1 MTGMIG
7 IAGTRP
13 MRVVEVS
20 GSAAGGVRAHL
31 GQCSRALSGADHEVI
46 VAAPTQVLEG
56 LDTGAARRAVLSIGP
71 RPALSDRSAVRRL
84 AALAQ
89 GADVVHAHGLRA
101 GSVAAL
107 ALGRRRGGRAR
118 LVVTLHNL
126 PVGGRLTRLV
136 GDRLEKLV
144 ARRADVVLGVSPDL
158 VERAR
163 ARGAGSALLAII
175 PAPEEA
181 AGDAGKNRGEE
192 GRGAAEALAGAG
204 GPLILTVARLA
215 PQKGLALLLDAASI
229 LARRAEGDG
238 APLTWLVAGE
248 GPERPAL
255 QTRIDAERLPVTLLG
270 RREDARALMA
280 SADVVVQTSLW
291 EGQPLTIQE
300 ALRAG
305 AAIIATDVGGTG
317 VTARGG
323 AVLVAPEAPAIA
335 DAVGRLLDDP
345 AARREWRGRA
355 RDAAAGLPT
364 SADLL
369 AQLIAVLAPGA

>member
-1 MTGMIG
+1 MTGIPGM
-7 IAGTRP
+7 RP

-31 GQCSRALSGADHEVI
+31 GQCSRALSAADHEVI
-46 VAAPTQVLEG
+46 VAAPTEVLEG
-56 LDTGAARRAVLSIGP
+56 LDTGIARRAVLGIGP

-84 AALAQ
+84 AAIAR

-107 ALGRRRGGRAR
+107 ALGRRRRGRAR

-136 GDRLEKLV
+136 GDRLESLV

-163 ARGAGSALLAII
+163 ARGAAGARLAII

-181 AGDAGKNRGEE
+181 VGDADGHHGAGDRGT
-192 GRGAAEALAGAG
+192 AEALAGAG
-204 GPLILTVARLA
+204 GGPIILTVARLA
-215 PQKGLALLLDAASI
+215 PQKGLDLLLDAASI

-238 APLTWLVAGE
+238 APLVWLVAGE

-255 QTRIDAERLPVTLLG
+255 QARIDTERLPVTLLG

-280 SADVVVQTSLW
+280 SADAVVQTSLW

-317 VTARGG
+317 ITARGG
-323 AVLVAPEAPAIA
+323 AILVAPEARAIA
-335 DAVGRLLDDP
+335 DAIGRLLNDP
-345 AARREWRGRA
+345 AARREWKNRA
-355 RDAAAGLPT
+355 RAAATGLPT
-364 SADLL
+364 SVDLL
-369 AQLIAVLAPGA
+369 AQLSAVLSPGA

>member
-1 MTGMIG
+1 MAG

-31 GQCSRALSGADHEVI
+31 GQCSRALSGAGHEVI
-46 VAAPTQVLEG
+46 VAAPTEVLEG
-56 LDTGAARRAVLSIGP
+56 LDTGPARRAVLGIGP

-84 AALAQ
+84 AAIAR

-101 GSVAAL
+101 GSAAAL
-107 ALGRRRGGRAR
+107 ALGRRRRGRAR

-136 GDRLEKLV
+136 GDRLESLV
-144 ARRADVVLGVSPDL
+144 VRRADAVLGVSPDL
-158 VERAR
+158 VGRAR
-163 ARGAGSALLAII
+163 ARGAASALLATI

-181 AGDAGKNRGEE
+181 AGDAGRSRGPE

-204 GPLILTVARLA
+204 GGPIILTVARLA
-215 PQKGLALLLDAASI
+215 PQKGLDLLLDAASI
-229 LARRAEGDG
+229 LARRAGGDG
-238 APLTWLVAGE
+238 TPLTWLVAGE

-255 QTRIDAERLPVTLLG
+255 QARIGAERLPVTLLG

-280 SADVVVQTSLW
+280 SADAVVQTSLW

-323 AVLVAPEAPAIA
+323 AILVAPEARAIA
-335 DAVGRLLDDP
+335 DAIGRLLDDP

-355 RDAAAGLPT
+355 RVAAVGLPT

-369 AQLIAVLAPGA
+369 AQLSAVLAPGS

>member
-1 MTGMIG
+1 MTG
-7 IAGTRP
+7 IAGMRP
-13 MRVVEVS
+13 MRIVEVS

-46 VAAPTQVLEG
+46 VAAPMEVLEG
-56 LDTGAARRAVLSIGP
+56 LDTGDARRAVLEIGP
-71 RPALSDRSAVRRL
+71 RPALADHLAVRRL
-84 AALAQ
+84 AAIAR

-107 ALGRRRGGRAR
+107 ALGRRRSGRAR

-136 GDRLEKLV
+136 GDRLESLV
-144 ARRADVVLGVSPDL
+144 ARRADAVLGVSPDL
-158 VERAR
+158 VGRAR
-163 ARGAGSALLAII
+163 ARGAASALLAII

-181 AGDAGKNRGEE
+181 VGDADRNPGAGH
-192 GRGAAEALAGAG
+192 RGAAEAGAG
-204 GPLILTVARLA
+204 GGPIILTVARLA
-215 PQKGLALLLDAASI
+215 PQKGLDLLLDAASI

-270 RREDARALMA
+270 RREDALALMS
-280 SADVVVQTSLW
+280 SADAVVQTSLW

-323 AVLVAPEAPAIA
+323 AILVAPEARAIA
-335 DAVGRLLDDP
+335 DAIGRLLDDP

-355 RDAAAGLPT
+355 RAAAAGLPT

-369 AQLIAVLAPGA
+369 AQLSAVLAPGA